1 MAKTNAPVIG
11 IVTGLVLIA
20 LGMLAQKIMPLVGRA
35 EFQAA
40 AAGSYSPAD
49 YQLNLAGYYIVAVLV
64 IGVGV
69 VFLARDLYCKK
80 C

>member
-20 LGMLAQKIMPLVGRA
+20 LGMLAQKIMPLLGRA
-35 EFQAA
+35 AFQAA
-40 AAGSYSPAD
+40 AAGSYTSAD
-49 YQLNLAGYYIVAVLV
+49 YQLDLSGYYVVAVLV

-69 VFLARDLYCKK
+69 VFLARDLFCKK

>member
-1 MAKTNAPVIG
+1 MAKTNAPVTG

-35 EFQAA
+35 AFQAA
-40 AAGSYSPAD
+40 AAGSYSPAN
-49 YQLNLAGYYIVAVLV
+49 YQMNLTGYYIVAVLV
-64 IGVGV
+64 IGVGA
-69 VFLARDLYCKK
+69 VFLARDLFCKK

>member
-20 LGMLAQKIMPLVGRA
+20 VGMLAQKIMPLVGRA
-35 EFQAA
+35 AFQAA
-40 AAGSYSPAD
+40 ASGSYSAAN
-49 YQLNLAGYYIVAVLV
+49 YEMNLTGYYIVALLAV
-64 IGVGV
+64 GVGL
-69 VFLARDLYCKK
+69 VFLARDIFCKK

>member
-1 MAKTNAPVIG
+1 MAKTNAPVTG

-35 EFQAA
+35 AFQAA
-40 AAGSYSPAD
+40 AAGSYSPAN
-49 YQLNLAGYYIVAVLV
+49 YQMNLTGYYIVAVLV

-69 VFLARDLYCKK
+69 VFLARDLFCKK

>member
-1 MAKTNAPVIG
+1 MAKTNASVIG

-20 LGMLAQKIMPLVGRA
+20 LGMLAQRIMPLLGRA
-35 EFQAA
+35 AFQAA
-40 AAGSYSPAD
+40 ASGSYTAAD
-49 YQLNLAGYYIVAVLV
+49 YQMNLTGYYIVALLV

-69 VFLARDLYCKK
+69 VFLARDLFCKK